1 MTIVKEMQNRW
12 KSPILRTALITLV
25 AFSVKKYSKFEIP
38 NEVIDALVDM
48 VLITITGVGV
58 VNNPTNK
65 KKI

>member
-12 KSPILRTALITLV
+12 KSPVLRAALITLV
-25 AFSVKKYSKFEIP
+25 ALGVKKYCKFEIP
-38 NEVIDALVDM
+38 NEIVDALVDT
-48 VLITITGVGV
+48 VLIAITGVGV

>member
-1 MTIVKEMQNRW
+1 MTIVKEMENRW
-12 KSPILRTALITLV
+12 KSPILRTSLITLV

-58 VNNPTNK
+58 VNNPTNR